1 MKDIKIDN
9 KTLEHGKELS
19 DHLKQVADQEDADK
33 RTKACET
40 ELIELM
46 KKYNCA
52 LDAVMIIG
60 RNGNAPQITIVAKK

>member
-1 MKDIKIDN
+1 MTDTK
-9 KTLEHGKELS
+9 LLHGTDLS
-19 DHLKQVADQEDADK
+19 QHLKEVADQEEADK

-60 RNGNAPQITIVAKK
+60 RNGIVPQITIVAKKQQCYN